1 MHQLEKTGK
10 HSISHQD
17 SRGRCHQLSLLQL
30 KYHTRRSGRE
40 AGKLLQAQSCV
51 REAKIQTR
59 AAATSHH
66 PLHHPDNAR
75 MQEEGNTEQKRHD
88 PMIRLVKMPS
98 MPPPRQLQ
106 PPWAHQAGDPLL
118 SPTPCSVPTSPCH
131 LPGKYTVFRTP
142 HPHEACSPC
151 LESRPRAS
159 APLLSQQQQTPLS
172 SLASYPGPATSIPR
186 GCRGLRATRNQET
199 HPLLYAAL
207 GFVLPGWGP
216 QSSHHRC
223 QLPPDKLQGVT
234 RDHMECPSSCSK
246 GGPQTQQQS
255 TESWAQPGVH

>member
-1 MHQLEKTGK
+1 
-10 HSISHQD
+10 
-17 SRGRCHQLSLLQL
+17 
-30 KYHTRRSGRE
+30 
-40 AGKLLQAQSCV
+40 
-51 REAKIQTR
+51 
-59 AAATSHH
+59 
-66 PLHHPDNAR
+66 

-106 PPWAHQAGDPLL
+106 PPWAHQAGGPLL

-172 SLASYPGPATSIPR
+172 SLASYPGPATAEACVPPGTKRPTLSS
-186 GCRGLRATRNQET
+186 TRLWALFFQDGAHGALIT
-199 HPLLYAAL
+199 AA
-207 GFVLPGWGP
+207 
-216 QSSHHRC
+216 
-223 QLPPDKLQGVT
+223 
-234 RDHMECPSSCSK
+234 SCHLTNSR
-246 GGPQTQQQS
+246 
-255 TESWAQPGVH
+255 E